1 MDFNKKRNNM
11 KLEGKKIAILATDG
25 FEKSELF
32 QPLETLKNEG
42 ATVHIISNKDGAIKS
57 WDDTNWGKTINVDKT
72 LNQANESDYN
82 ALVLPGGQ
90 INPDV
95 LRIEDSALNFVKAFF
110 KSGKPVAAICHAP
123 WLLISAGVIN
133 GRKVTSYKSIKDDVI
148 NAGGNW
154 VDEEVVVDSG
164 LITSRNPKDLPAFC
178 NKIIEEVREGKHE
191 AQHA

>member
-164 LITSRNPKDLPAFC
+164 LVTSRNPEDLPAFC

-191 AQHA
+191 AQYA